1 MIFTFTANP
10 SLDKLYVLNKL
21 SIGQYNRGRV
31 AQYDP
36 GGKGINVSRCL
47 AELGN
52 ESVVVGFF
60 GGSTGDYLVKELE
73 SRKLKVAPI
82 GIQGENRSNITI
94 IESSSD
100 QMTKLNELGPVA
112 TYSEMNSLLGF
123 IQKNTSQGDIWV
135 LSGSLPP
142 GLPNGFYAI
151 VIKKILACGGVPFLD
166 ASQMWLI
173 YGYQAKPYGLRINR
187 TEAETALGNRIP
199 TDEDVVKAIQKFRG
213 KGIGLSVISLDEKGA
228 VFCRD
233 DQILVASP
241 PRVSAKTVVGA
252 GDAMMAMIIHGF
264 MLDWPLE
271 KLARWSVAAGTASVM
286 KEGTSVAEFDLINA
300 LVERVQI
307 QTT

>member
-10 SLDKLYVLNKL
+10 SLDKLYILNRL

-31 AQYDP
+31 VQYDP

-47 AELGN
+47 TELGD

-60 GGSTGDYLVKELE
+60 GGSTGDYLIQELE
-73 SRKLKVAPI
+73 SRNLKVAPI
-82 GIQGENRSNITI
+82 HIQGENRSNITI

-100 QMTKLNELGPVA
+100 QMTKLNELGPIA
-112 TYSEMNSLLGF
+112 TYNEMNFLLRF
-123 IQKNTSQGDIWV
+123 IEDNTSEGDIWV

-151 VIKKILACGGVPFLD
+151 LIKKILACGGIPFLD

-187 TEAETALGNRIP
+187 TEAETALGYRIP
-199 TDEDVVKAIQKFRG
+199 TDEDVIKAAQKFQA
-213 KGIGLSVISLDEKGA
+213 KDIGLSVISLDEKGA

-233 DQILVASP
+233 DQIVMASP
-241 PRVSAKTVVGA
+241 PHVSAKTVVGA
-252 GDAMMAMIIHGF
+252 GDAMMAMIIHGYRK
-264 MLDWPLE
+264 DWPLE

-286 KEGTSVAEFDLINA
+286 KEGTSVAEFDLIKA

-307 QTT
+307 ESR